1 MNLDRANTPA
11 GEEYATVHVAF
22 ELSKAKWRLGIILPG
37 AKKISRYTIDGGDT
51 AGLSVRLSQARA
63 KAASYGKPVR
73 ILSCYEAGFDGHAPL
88 VGGSGGDRLRGR
100 SVEYRGEPSGA
111 ARQDRSD
118 RSGQIDADVPRLYK
132 GRTAGLQHAACA
144 DGGRRRPQT
153 ADARAGAPA
162 PGAHGTQQSY
172 QGAVACTW
180 HPRCDADEAWL
191 HRISCNGA
199 HGRRT
204 AAVALAQGRDHP
216 RARAVVPGREA
227 YLRAREDK
235 HSRAA
240 GRSAG
245 FGRGQGHS
253 IG

>member
-11 GEEYATVHVAF
+11 GEEYATVYVAF

-37 AKKISRYTIDGGDT
+37 AKKMSRYTIDGGDT

-162 PGAHGTQQSY
+162 PGAHGTQQSLEKTNT
-172 QGAVACTW
+172 AEL
-180 HPRCDADEAWL
+180 R
-191 HRISCNGA
+191 
-199 HGRRT
+199 
-204 AAVALAQGRDHP
+204 AAVPGSAEAKVIQLADLKGIGLTSGQKL
-216 RARAVVPGREA
+216 VNEVF
-227 YLRAREDK
+227 Y
-235 HSRAA
+235 
-240 GRSAG
+240 RS
-245 FGRGQGHS
+245 F
-253 IG
+253 